1 MKANWNSPVG
11 GFGGMASVL
20 QGMQPLYGNAE
31 LPRGGGA
38 VGPGVMVAPGSP
50 PPDGNAE
57 LPRGTSATPG
67 GNAELPRGVA
77 GTQPG
82 VMAATGGSAQL
93 DLGTQPVA
101 TSANPFNSTP
111 VAPVAQAPV
120 ATAANP
126 FNGVNATPAPQATP
140 TVAPVQPG
148 SVDPRHPQIPQWAQ
162 AVQQQHPALQGRQQQ
177 PHVPMGQRAQQPGY
191 NPMLG
196 GQQMMQTIRPGSG
209 MASWKPGQSWGGR
222 R

>member
-1 MKANWNSPVG
+1 
-11 GFGGMASVL
+11 MASVL
-20 QGMQPLYGNAE
+20 QGMQPSGGNVELPRHAGGVTQPGVMVATPGSPPPAPTTPAMPDGNAE
-31 LPRGGGA
+31 LPRGGG
-38 VGPGVMVAPGSP
+38 V
-50 PPDGNAE
+50 
-57 LPRGTSATPG
+57 
-67 GNAELPRGVA
+67 

-93 DLGTQPVA
+93 DLGTQPVSAPVA

-111 VAPVAQAPV
+111 AAPVAQAPV

-126 FNGVNATPAPQATP
+126 FNGVNATPAAAPTATA
-140 TVAPVQPG
+140 APVQPG
-148 SVDPRHPQIPQWAQ
+148 SVDPRHPQVPQWAQ
-162 AVQQQHPALQGRQQQ
+162 AVQQQHPALQGRQPQ
-177 PHVPMGQRAQQPGY
+177 PHVPYGQRAQQPGY

-196 GQQMMQTIRPGSG
+196 GQQMMQTIRPGSD